1 MAVESSKVLG
11 ASGCIPAM
19 AELSEGRDSFHVRV
33 LAGGLEILFLDCF
46 IHLAFIYR
54 SISVVHAT
62 LWRYQVEFYMGG
74 LWPTVYKAVVGGP
87 YRVLWRRSILCAV
100 ESGEGGLDTLPDG
113 AVFNRLQHLQGIL
126 FADGSNLF
134 CLVQTYNYSSL
145 GKSRGELVLCHF
157 TSRQVHCSLGVELKQ
172 SLNAAM
178 AVFVFP
184 GPPTALLY
192 LFVFTVHKILYL
204 EQ

>member
-33 LAGGLEILFLDCF
+33 LPGGLEILFLDCF

-62 LWRYQVEFYMGG
+62 LWRYQVEFYMGVFDQQCTK
-74 LWPTVYKAVVGGP
+74 LWWGVHTVCCGGGP
-87 YRVLWRRSILCAV
+87 YHVLWRRSILCAV

-113 AVFNRLQHLQGIL
+113 AVFIRLQHLQGIL
-126 FADGSNLF
+126 LADGSNLF

-157 TSRQVHCSLGVELKQ
+157 TSRQVHCSPCEL
-172 SLNAAM
+172 S
-178 AVFVFP
+178 
-184 GPPTALLY
+184 
-192 LFVFTVHKILYL
+192 
-204 EQ
+204 

>member
-62 LWRYQVEFYMGG
+62 LWRYQVEFYMGVFDQQCTK
-74 LWPTVYKAVVGGP
+74 LWWGVHTVCCGG
-87 YRVLWRRSILCAV
+87 RSIPCAV
-100 ESGEGGLDTLPDG
+100 EEVHS
-113 AVFNRLQHLQGIL
+113 V
-126 FADGSNLF
+126 
-134 CLVQTYNYSSL
+134 C
-145 GKSRGELVLCHF
+145 RGE
-157 TSRQVHCSLGVELKQ
+157 RGRR
-172 SLNAAM
+172 
-178 AVFVFP
+178 P
-184 GPPTALLY
+184 
-192 LFVFTVHKILYL
+192 
-204 EQ
+204 

>member
-1 MAVESSKVLG
+1 M
-11 ASGCIPAM
+11 
-19 AELSEGRDSFHVRV
+19 
-33 LAGGLEILFLDCF
+33 
-46 IHLAFIYR
+46 
-54 SISVVHAT
+54 
-62 LWRYQVEFYMGG
+62 
-74 LWPTVYKAVVGGP
+74 
-87 YRVLWRRSILCAV
+87 CAV

-113 AVFNRLQHLQGIL
+113 AVFIRLQHLQGIL
-126 FADGSNLF
+126 LADGSNLF

-157 TSRQVHCSLGVELKQ
+157 TSRQVHCSPGVELKQ